1 MRFSDFAAQFGASY
15 TPSPLTKV
23 DDANVTV
30 TLTGTPA
37 TALLQS
43 VTMTLGWT
51 GLLAIARGGTGVGSV
66 TIVPTATA
74 FAGWDAN
81 SNLSANNFLAGT
93 ALVTNSGGTTTL
105 TVASAGQQIFS
116 GATFQ
121 TAQMPVVATLATGQT
136 YRLINDSSN
145 ALFVVSS
152 GSNAVVTMQPLT
164 QALLTYNGVAGT
176 AAASW
181 DLQYTSNTIGV
192 QSLTGTAGQI
202 AASSPTGNVTV
213 SLVSNAV
220 LPGTGGVTLPQGTTA
235 QQAGAAGTMRFNTQT
250 SVFEGTVDGVTW
262 TSFSTAAGTVVS
274 VTGTLNRITST
285 GGTTPVIDIAAT
297 YVGQTSITTLGTV
310 STGTWNATP
319 IDLATY
325 VSGNLAVTH
334 LNSGTG
340 ASSGTYWRGDGTW
353 GTPPGTGVTSVS
365 GTTNRITSTG
375 GTTPVIDIA
384 ATYVGQTSITTLGTV
399 TTGTWNATP
408 IDLATY
414 VSGNLAV
421 THLNS
426 GTGATSGT
434 FWRGD
439 GTWAAPAGSGTVNSG
454 NINQLAWYAAN
465 GTTVS
470 GLTTANN
477 GVLVTSGVG
486 APSIN
491 TTLPNGLAMGTPASL
506 TLTNATGLP
515 VGGISATGT
524 PSSSTYLRG
533 DGTWATSAT
542 VTPAALTK
550 TDDTNVTLTLGGTPA
565 TALLQATSLTLGW
578 TGTLSP
584 ARGGTGVNNGT
595 STITLNGN
603 LTTSGAFASTFTMTG
618 ITSVTFPTSGT
629 LATTSQLPTPA
640 ALTKTDDTNVT
651 LTLGGTPATA
661 LLQATSLTLGWTGT
675 LAVTRGG
682 TGLGSV
688 AQGDLLYGSAA
699 NTITA
704 LTKDTNATRYLSNT
718 GTSNNP
724 AWAQI
729 NLANGVTGN
738 LPVTNL
744 NSGTD
749 ASAST
754 YWDGSGNWS
763 TPPGATHLQ
772 SSKTYTLAQ
781 VVASNVT
788 PLTLVAAVASKTI
801 VVTSIQVYVNNG
813 GISFSPSNPTFQ
825 TTYNATGVTVSS
837 LTTGLGTVN
846 SLSQMTLTN
855 SVTMTSVQGSA
866 LNFKTTSIITG
877 GTGSTFVVTANY
889 YLL

>member
-1 MRFSDFAAQFGASY
+1 MSKNILQVYQDNPIVTNQSTDLMYFGRAPYGLGDDTAMQFSDFAAQFGASY

-93 ALVTNSGGTTTL
+93 ALVTNSGGTTIL

-116 GATFQ
+116 GGTFQ
-121 TAQMPVVATLATGQT
+121 TVQMPVVATLATGQS

-152 GSNAVVTMQPLT
+152 GSNAIVTMQPLT

-181 DLQYTSNTIGV
+181 DVQYTSNTIGV
-192 QSLTGTAGQI
+192 QSITGTAGQI
-202 AASSPTGNVTV
+202 AASSPTGNVTL
-213 SLVSNAV
+213 SLVSDPV

-250 SVFEGTVDGVTW
+250 SVFEGTVDGVVW
-262 TSFSTAAGTVVS
+262 TPFSTASGTVVS
-274 VTGTLNRITST
+274 VSGTLNRITST

-297 YVGQTSITTLGTV
+297 YVGQTSLTTLGTIT
-310 STGTWNATP
+310 TGTWNATP

-340 ASSGTYWRGDGTW
+340 AGAGTYWQGDGTW
-353 GTPPGTGVTSVS
+353 GTPAGTGVTSVS

-399 TTGTWNATP
+399 TSGTWNATP

-426 GTGATSGT
+426 GTGASSGT

-439 GTWAAPAGSGTVNSG
+439 GTWATPAGSGTVNSG
-454 NINQLAWYAAN
+454 NINEVAWYAAN

-477 GVLVTSGVG
+477 GVLVTSAGGV
-486 APSIN
+486 PSISS
-491 TTLPNGLAMGTPASL
+491 TLPAGLTIPGYQPT
-506 TLTNATGLP
+506 
-515 VGGISATGT
+515 I
-524 PSSSTYLRG
+524 
-533 DGTWATSAT
+533 
-542 VTPAALTK
+542 TPAALTK

-578 TGTLSP
+578 TGQLAVP
-584 ARGGTGVNNGT
+584 RGGTGN
-595 STITLNGN
+595 
-603 LTTSGAFASTFTMTG
+603 STFTAYSVICAGTTATG
-618 ITSVTFPTSGT
+618 AFQNVSGVGSSGQVLTSNG
-629 LATTSQLPTPA
+629 AAALPTWQSPSSSTTPWTVVTA
-640 ALTKTDDTNVT
+640 ATQAMTTNNGYVANRASLITFT
-651 LTLGGTPATA
+651 LPATA
-661 LLQATSLTLGWTGT
+661 AVGDVLPVIGINAGGWSLTQAAGQSIQIGT
-675 LAVTRGG
+675 VSST
-682 TGLGSV
+682 V
-688 AQGDLLYGSAA
+688 
-699 NTITA
+699 
-704 LTKDTNATRYLSNT
+704 
-718 GTSNNP
+718 
-724 AWAQI
+724 
-729 NLANGVTGN
+729 GVTGS
-738 LPVTNL
+738 VT
-744 NSGTD
+744 SQAGTD
-749 ASAST
+749 SV
-754 YWDGSGNWS
+754 Y
-763 TPPGATHLQ
+763 LIC
-772 SSKTYTLAQ
+772 
-781 VVASNVT
+781 VVANTTWACLGGPQS
-788 PLTLVAAVASKTI
+788 LGLTI
-801 VVTSIQVYVNNG
+801 V
-813 GISFSPSNPTFQ
+813 
-825 TTYNATGVTVSS
+825 
-837 LTTGLGTVN
+837 
-846 SLSQMTLTN
+846 
-855 SVTMTSVQGSA
+855 
-866 LNFKTTSIITG
+866 
-877 GTGSTFVVTANY
+877 
-889 YLL
+889 

>member
-1 MRFSDFAAQFGASY
+1 MSKNILQVYQDNPIVTNQSTDLMYFGRAPYGLGDDTAMQFSDFAAQFGASY

-93 ALVTNSGGTTTL
+93 ALVTNSGGTTTV

-121 TAQMPVVATLATGQT
+121 TVQMPVVATLATGQA

-181 DLQYTSNTIGV
+181 DVQYTSNTIGV
-192 QSLTGTAGQI
+192 QSITGTAGQI
-202 AASSPTGNVTV
+202 AASSPTGNVTL
-213 SLVSNAV
+213 SLVSDPV

-262 TSFSTAAGTVVS
+262 TPFSTAAGTVVS

-310 STGTWNATP
+310 ATGTWNATP

-439 GTWAAPAGSGTVNSG
+439 GTWATPAGSGTVNSG
-454 NINQLAWYAAN
+454 NINEVAWYAAN

-477 GVLVTSGVG
+477 GVLVTSGGGV
-486 APSIN
+486 PSIS

-542 VTPAALTK
+542 VSPAALTK

-578 TGTLSP
+578 TGQLAVP
-584 ARGGTGVNNGT
+584 RGGTGNNTFTAYSVICAGTTATGAFQNVSGVGSSGQVLTSNGAAALPTWQSPASSTIPWTVVTGASQAMTTNNGYVANRAGT
-595 STITLNGN
+595 AV
-603 LTTSGAFASTFTMTG
+603 AFT
-618 ITSVTFPTSGT
+618 
-629 LATTSQLPTPA
+629 LPTTA
-640 ALTKTDDTNVT
+640 AV
-651 LTLGGTPATA
+651 
-661 LLQATSLTLGWTGT
+661 
-675 LAVTRGG
+675 
-682 TGLGSV
+682 
-688 AQGDLLYGSAA
+688 GDVLPIIG
-699 NTITA
+699 I
-704 LTKDTNATRYLSNT
+704 NT
-718 GTSNNP
+718 GGWSI
-724 AWAQI
+724 AQAAGQSVQI
-729 NLANGVTGN
+729 GTVSTTVGVTGSI
-738 LPVTNL
+738 T
-744 NSGTD
+744 SQAGTD
-749 ASAST
+749 SV
-754 YWDGSGNWS
+754 N
-763 TPPGATHLQ
+763 LIC
-772 SSKTYTLAQ
+772 
-781 VVASNVT
+781 VVANTTWACLGGPQS
-788 PLTLVAAVASKTI
+788 LGLTI
-801 VVTSIQVYVNNG
+801 V
-813 GISFSPSNPTFQ
+813 
-825 TTYNATGVTVSS
+825 
-837 LTTGLGTVN
+837 
-846 SLSQMTLTN
+846 
-855 SVTMTSVQGSA
+855 
-866 LNFKTTSIITG
+866 
-877 GTGSTFVVTANY
+877 
-889 YLL
+889 